1 MVRYLNSLRSCD
13 RAQSL
18 VETAIALPFVIVV
31 FLGMVELSHAYDMVH
46 GMGSIGRE
54 AANIASRGATLAEA
68 QSVAL
73 TNGSDLGIDSR
84 GGVVVSRIVFTSSWW
99 SGTSARIMEQLTSS
113 GYGSLLGAENETAS
127 ALSSAGYST
136 DTEVFAVEL
145 FLQYEPITPIGRW
158 LDGLIPN
165 VLYERA
171 VF

>member
-1 MVRYLNSLRSCD
+1 MVRYLRSLRSCD

-18 VETAIALPFVIVV
+18 VETAIALPMVIVV

-46 GMGSIGRE
+46 GMGSISRE
-54 AANIASRGATLAEA
+54 AANIASRGGTLAEA

-73 TNGSDLGIDSR
+73 TNGSDLGIDTR
-84 GGVVVSRIVFTSSWW
+84 GGVVVSRIVFTYSWW
-99 SGTSARIMEQLTSS
+99 SGSKARVMEQLTSN
-113 GYGSLLGAENETAS
+113 GYASVLGAVNETAS

-136 DTEVFAVEL
+136 DTEVFAVEV
-145 FLQYEPITPIGRW
+145 FLPYEPITPIGNW
-158 LDGLIPN
+158 LGRLIPD

>member
-1 MVRYLNSLRSCD
+1 MVKYLKALRSCD

-18 VETAIALPFVIVV
+18 VETAISLPFLIVI

-46 GMGSIGRE
+46 GLGSISRE

-73 TNGSDLGIDSR
+73 TNGSDLGIGSR
-84 GGVVVSRIVFTSSWW
+84 GGVVVSCIEFNGV
-99 SGTSARIMEQLTSS
+99 SGTVTEQLTSS
-113 GYGSLLGAENETAS
+113 GYTSRLGALNQPAP
-127 ALSSAGYST
+127 ALNSAGYSA
-136 DTEVFAVEL
+136 DTQVYAVEL
-145 FLQYEPITPIGRW
+145 FLQYEPITPIGNWVAR
-158 LDGLIPN
+158 LIPD